1 MKLKSHPFI
10 WGLVALI
17 AISALL
23 AIAGHPLITPESMAG
38 LGMLPLAGSVEDVK
52 DALTKMTTGIEDF
65 KKRHQEEVDKLKS
78 EVNLMQTRAARPGQQ
93 VSAPASSELTWT
105 VNGKQARVLRN
116 ADEIRSHYETRSRG
130 ERESS
135 QGLEDAPT
143 EVRMGGFLRGV
154 AGLGNLESRAV
165 LNTGTDADGGY
176 MVPTTLMSGVL
187 AAMVPESS
195 VLKAGAMMLP
205 LDADSAGAKSFTIA
219 AVDSLPTASWRAENG
234 NVQESSPGFRAVTM
248 TMRSLA
254 FYFKVSREW
263 LADAFGTDDVL
274 NTVIAQAFAKELDR
288 AALRGTGTAPEPRG
302 ILNTAGIIAVGN
314 GANGA
319 TLQSTKFA
327 NMFSAVRQLLEENAP
342 MPSAAIMSPRSRV
355 TLGELVDTTGQPLNT
370 PQLLQPLQLGVTSQI
385 PNDLTVGTS
394 TDCSEMYIGNFASML
409 IAMRERMS
417 IQKVNEVFATSGQVG
432 FVCHM
437 RADVAL
443 LYPKA
448 FAVVTGVR

>member
-1 MKLKSHPFI
+1 
-10 WGLVALI
+10 
-17 AISALL
+17 
-23 AIAGHPLITPESMAG
+23 
-38 LGMLPLAGSVEDVK
+38 
-52 DALTKMTTGIEDF
+52 
-65 KKRHQEEVDKLKS
+65 
-78 EVNLMQTRAARPGQQ
+78 
-93 VSAPASSELTWT
+93 
-105 VNGKQARVLRN
+105 
-116 ADEIRSHYETRSRG
+116 
-130 ERESS
+130 
-135 QGLEDAPT
+135 
-143 EVRMGGFLRGV
+143 
-154 AGLGNLESRAV
+154 
-165 LNTGTDADGGY
+165 
-176 MVPTTLMSGVL
+176 
-187 AAMVPESS
+187 
-195 VLKAGAMMLP
+195 
-205 LDADSAGAKSFTIA
+205 
-219 AVDSLPTASWRAENG
+219 
-234 NVQESSPGFRAVTM
+234 M

-263 LADAFGTDDVL
+263 LADAFGTDDVV